1 MLEHWSRK
9 HAQAAYVPAQRR
21 SQPGRQ
27 YRYGPKVRLAEGTD
41 PLRLLRALAAGLVY
55 YDPGIKVERASS
67 GSPAVKRRS
76 QFRVKSKDIAAL
88 YETVKTV
95 TV

>member
-1 MLEHWSRK
+1 M
-9 HAQAAYVPAQRR
+9 
-21 SQPGRQ
+21 
-27 YRYGPKVRLAEGTD
+27 RLAEGTD
-41 PLRLLRALAAGLVY
+41 PLKLLRALAGGSVY

-88 YETVKTV
+88 YESVNTV